1 MKYINK
7 NLIKFLLFKWKSLI
21 PYASI
26 QRTFIENIKI
36 NSGTPPPFDMRCFDP
51 LLEINVL
58 QDKII
63 EYCPKFLWIKTECDL
78 PQNLCDDDLAE
89 IYARYN
95 YMLIEKI
102 KKIVYKR

>member
-1 MKYINK
+1 MNK
-7 NLIKFLLFKWKSLI
+7 QLVKLLLFKWKSLI

-36 NSGTPPPFDMRCFDP
+36 NSETSSPFDMRCFDP
-51 LLEINVL
+51 LLEISVL

-63 EYCPKFLWIKTECDL
+63 EHYPKFLWIKTECDL
-78 PQNLCDDDLAE
+78 PQNLCDDDWAE

-95 YMLIEKI
+95 YMVIEKI
-102 KKIVYKR
+102 KKIVYKHQ